1 MERLILSVVNVPK
14 FIFRALWVA
23 LASSTA
29 LEVAGRFAFRSNEG
43 LITQFAP
50 REYFTISREAMD
62 PIFSEVFSLLNFAV
76 TEFQRL
82 LFVRN
87 VRHTSVAFVL
97 SFVAYN
103 LIKFLPLWALTMIG
117 LVLAFAIPPVYLQN
131 QQAIDAQLNRASE
144 IGSAHY
150 NNAVGVASKHATA
163 ASEKARLTAIDLGNR
178 AGVDVNKYISG
189 PGPVTSTS
197 ATDNIASQ
205 SKTSAPV
212 KSSFES
218 PDIKLSTT
226 TTSTST
232 KTSFVPVSETHVTAT
247 PIADEFSKAPAVPST
262 DGVYASSEKHAP
274 VESLSTPHTAP
285 APIVEAVPAPQ
296 L

>member
-1 MERLILSVVNVPK
+1 MNVPK
-14 FIFRALWVA
+14 FIFRAIWIA

-43 LITQFAP
+43 LIAQFAP
-50 REYFTISREAMD
+50 REYFTISRESMD

-87 VRHTSVAFVL
+87 VRHTSIAFVL

-103 LIKFLPLWALTMIG
+103 LIKFLPLWALTMVGI
-117 LVLAFAIPPVYLQN
+117 VLAFALPPVYLQN
-131 QQAIDAQLNRASE
+131 QQAIDAHLNRASE

-150 NNAVGVASKHATA
+150 NSAVDVASKHATA

-178 AGVDVNKYISG
+178 AGVDVNKFISG

-197 ATDNIASQ
+197 ATNNIASQ
-205 SKTSAPV
+205 PKTTTTT
-212 KSSFES
+212 KSSFET
-218 PDIKLSTT
+218 PDLHSKFSST
-226 TTSTST
+226 TTSTNST
-232 KTSFVPVSETHVTAT
+232 STFVPVNESHAAST
-247 PIADEFSKAPAVPST
+247 PIADEFAKAPAVPST
-262 DGVYASSEKHAP
+262 DGVYASTEKHAP
-274 VESLSTPHTAP
+274 MESLSTPQTNP
-285 APIVEAVPAPQ
+285 PPIVEAVPTPQ